1 MLCLVTM
8 WGLVI
13 WFINPVGEF
22 MINDDWSF
30 VKALEVVSVQ
40 GVIPATGWGDGGPS
54 LLTHL
59 VWGYLFTK
67 LFGFSVTVLR
77 ISVLVMGVLGSLVF
91 FILLRRS
98 GASPLLALLGTSTL
112 VLNPLFLSQSF
123 TFMTDV
129 TFAGLLIFAVLLI
142 SEGMKQENKVL
153 LGIGL
158 FFTLAALLTRQIA
171 IVVPIALI
179 ISTLIHPG
187 NRAIGFR
194 PVVLM
199 CLVIAIIPWLAFEYS
214 LKKLGSTSLTDHEV
228 IHAIVRDPLQ
238 LGVLGYFRLLLD
250 RLLIGIGYV
259 SFMISPVIALSFKE
273 LYSQK
278 IFRIYFLVVSFFF
291 VLLEICILTG
301 VVHPPVAFYRNV
313 IFDFGI
319 GPLLLKDTYVL
330 QLSRSFT
337 IPAYLYYCIFYWA
350 TVTTGAIALL
360 IQSSLSS
367 ILRQS
372 KEDLYKP
379 TSFTSTFAL
388 ANAAVYSGIILLTGY
403 HDRYLIPVCFLLLI
417 WVISY
422 RYREL
427 DKSLWSKSVI
437 PALVSI
443 AFMAMFSVTG
453 VHDLMSTKTALKEAQ
468 DFLMND
474 RAVPPCKM
482 DGGFEFNGYHCYEKN
497 FVKKPGLSWWWVD
510 SENYLLTLGPLD
522 GYKVERI
529 FPFRRIF
536 LDNGAVYVL
545 KNDSEIN
552 SHHAD
557 LGTR

>member
-1 MLCLVTM
+1 M

-40 GVIPATGWGDGGPS
+40 GGIPATGWGDGGPS

-77 ISVLVMGVLGSLVF
+77 ISVLVMAVLGSLSF
-91 FILLRRS
+91 LILLRRS
-98 GASPLLALLGTSTL
+98 GASPGLALLGTSTL

-123 TFMTDV
+123 TFMTDI
-129 TFAGLLIFAVLLI
+129 TFAGLLIFAVLMI

-153 LGIGL
+153 VGLGL
-158 FFTLAALLTRQIA
+158 FFTLGALLTRQIA
-171 IVVPIALI
+171 IVIPIALI
-179 ISTLIHPG
+179 ISMLIHPRS
-187 NRAIGFR
+187 RAIGFW
-194 PVVLM
+194 PVVFM
-199 CLVIAIIPWLAFEYS
+199 SVVIAIIPWLAFEYA

-238 LGVLGYFRLLLD
+238 LGLLGYSRLLFD
-250 RLLIGIGYV
+250 RLFIGIGYV

-273 LYSQK
+273 LYSRK
-278 IFRIYFLVVSFFF
+278 IFRIYFLVVTVLF
-291 VLLEICILTG
+291 VLLEICIFMG

-350 TVTTGAIALL
+350 TVTTGAIVLL
-360 IQSSLSS
+360 IHSSLSRIFS
-367 ILRQS
+367 QS
-372 KEDLYKP
+372 KEGLYKT

-388 ANAAVYSGIILLTGY
+388 ANAAVYAGILLLTGY
-403 HDRYLIPVCFLLLI
+403 HDRYLIPVCLLLLI
-417 WVISY
+417 WVVSD
-422 RYREL
+422 RYREF
-427 DKSLWSKSVI
+427 DKSLWSKSVM

-443 AFMAMFSVTG
+443 AFMAIFSVGG
-453 VHDLMSTKTALKEAQ
+453 VHDLMSTKTALKQAQ
-468 DFLMND
+468 DYLMND

-482 DGGFEFNGYHCYEKN
+482 DGGFEFNGYHCYRKD

-510 SENYLLTLGPLD
+510 SENYLLALGPLD
-522 GYKVERI
+522 GYEVEKM

-536 LDNGAVYVL
+536 PDNGAVYVL
-545 KNDSEIN
+545 KNDFEIN
-552 SHHAD
+552 SHHDD
-557 LGTR
+557 LGTRR